1 MKTLTLLI
9 GYAAVAVGTTFM
21 LPQILKSWKTK
32 RVDDLSL
39 ASVTLYFANSIVAN
53 ARALVISI
61 CQVFLKLKYRVKPTP
76 AAQIEHAAEH
86 GCPILNAHGPSTNDR
101 LEQRAE

>member
-39 ASVTLYFANSIVAN
+39 ASVTL
-53 ARALVISI
+53 
-61 CQVFLKLKYRVKPTP
+61 
-76 AAQIEHAAEH
+76 
-86 GCPILNAHGPSTNDR
+86 
-101 LEQRAE
+101 